1 MNASTRPGFEPGDR
15 TYDDAPRTPEP
26 RRPLARHD
34 SLAEHNAATCPH
46 HNLLLA
52 ARRDLHDKVGS
63 SLSGMIVTVEVVERL
78 IGMDTA
84 RAHRALADLRTDM
97 TDLLSEVRRL
107 VAGRDEAHTGRGATT
122 ALRTMLSRM
131 SRVVVDRLKITTN
144 IDPLV
149 DTAPEHVAWA
159 AFWIVR
165 EAVTNV
171 LKHSCAGHCSVSLSV
186 RDGQLHVWVEDD
198 GTGLPAPR
206 PVGSGM
212 ANMTWRAEE
221 QGGWCTVSPA
231 RPRGVAVS
239 AWLPLD
245 GQRRREAS

>member
-15 TYDDAPRTPEP
+15 TYDDVPRTPTP
-26 RRPLARHD
+26 RRPLTD
-34 SLAEHNAATCPH
+34 HNAATCAH

-52 ARRDLHDKVGS
+52 VRRDLHDKVGS
-63 SLSGMIVTVEVVERL
+63 SLTGMIVTAEVVERL

-122 ALRTMLSRM
+122 ALHTMLSRM
-131 SRVVVDRLKITTN
+131 GRVVVDRLKITVDV
-144 IDPLV
+144 DPLV
-149 DTAPEHVAWA
+149 DTVPEHVAWA

-171 LKHSCAGHCSVSLSV
+171 LKHS
-186 RDGQLHVWVEDD
+186 
-198 GTGLPAPR
+198 
-206 PVGSGM
+206 
-212 ANMTWRAEE
+212 
-221 QGGWCTVSPA
+221 
-231 RPRGVAVS
+231 
-239 AWLPLD
+239 
-245 GQRRREAS
+245 